1 MTEELLKILKET
13 PGIND
18 WRVNT
23 SETKTHEAFFVKR
36 KLETLRATETES
48 AAVTVFVDHEE
59 RRGDSSFSVTPA
71 MTEEEI
77 KHKAEK
83 ARSRALLISNEPFI
97 LPDPGTFE
105 GTLPD
110 GLSAGIARRLRRRS
124 LRG

>member
-77 KHKAEK
+77 KLDDDAKAAAAAAE
-83 ARSRALLISNEPFI
+83 ANEP
-97 LPDPGTFE
+97 E
-105 GTLPD
+105 EQEEEV
-110 GLSAGIARRLRRRS
+110 
-124 LRG
+124 